1 MMTVEDVREHA
12 ERLQGRLDLERRR
25 VGSGGYTG
33 HPAAN
38 LELISA
44 LEHRVAALL
53 EQCDLLEL
61 WSTER
66 GVQVTTLDL
75 EALVS

>member
-1 MMTVEDVREHA
+1 MMTVDDVRDHA
-12 ERLQGRLDLERRR
+12 GRLQDRLDLERRR
-25 VGSGGYTG
+25 ISSGSYTG

-38 LELISA
+38 LELIAA
-44 LEHRVAALL
+44 LENRVAALL